1 MSRTTYRGSLS
12 FSSNY
17 EEIKDDPDYVYYNGD
32 IINNGSQSDPV
43 LPDAPDPV
51 VRFTETREAPII
63 ADCSKYNFSIIR
75 FSLNGPNK
83 DLPIFIPQVRVGA
96 ENPSNNI
103 NLTVYDVGLSVTVRY
118 TAGAGPITVSN
129 TFTATAPVIWSP
141 EILDA
146 TVAPTPPISTI
157 SGRAQDLS
165 TRYYWCMTVSH
176 WVTLT
181 NLAYQTCWSTLNT
194 QFRAWYTATFGI
206 PAIDLT
212 TQPPRLTFNPTT
224 NLFNIWADR
233 YGFGDN
239 QIPAV
244 SPATPQR
251 TSYGS
256 ASDENFSMWMDA
268 NLFGMYGNFDSLYIN
283 QPNSLTYKILI
294 SNIGFLYNNI
304 YTLSSPPA
312 PVAKSY
318 WIMTNDA
325 PSTSTLWCPVSSI
338 VFTSGTLPLVFEATG
353 EPVRFGTGNNNSVG
367 GSSASFA
374 PIITDI
380 QLYNTGAFD
389 YRQFIQYVPSGE
401 YRMASFQKS
410 PVPITQ
416 IDIQIFYKN
425 RLDGKLYPLQMYNL
439 SSVSIKIMFRRRG
452 VADYPHPARK
462 DPMNF

>member
-1 MSRTTYRGSLS
+1 MSRTYRGSLT

-32 IINNGSQSDPV
+32 IINNGSQSDPN
-43 LPDAPDPV
+43 LPDNPDPV
-51 VRFTETREAPII
+51 VRFLETREAPII
-63 ADCSKYNFSIIR
+63 NDCSKYNFSIIR

-83 DLPIFIPQVRVGA
+83 DLPIFIPQIRTGTA
-96 ENPSNNI
+96 NPGNNI
-103 NLTVYDVGLSVTVRY
+103 NLTVYDVGLSVSVSYTV
-118 TAGAGPITVSN
+118 GLN
-129 TFTATAPVIWSP
+129 TFTNTFSATTPIFWAP
-141 EILDA
+141 EILDT
-146 TVAPTPPISTI
+146 TVAPVPPTASIAN
-157 SGRAQDLS
+157 GQQDLS

-176 WVTLT
+176 WVNLT
-181 NLAYQTCWSTLNT
+181 NLAYQSCWSTLNA
-194 QFRAWYTATFGI
+194 QFQLWYGAVFGG
-206 PAIDLT
+206 PPPPLT

-239 QIPAV
+239 QIAPVA
-244 SPATPQR
+244 PATAQR
-251 TSYGS
+251 TSAGS
-256 ASDENFSMWMDA
+256 ASDENFSMFMDA
-268 NLFGMYGNFDSLYIN
+268 NLFGMYGNFDSLYLN
-283 QPNSLTYKILI
+283 QPNNFTYKILI

-304 YTLSSPPA
+304 YNLASPPA
-312 PVAKSY
+312 PSAKSY
-318 WIMTNDA
+318 WVMTNDA

-353 EPVRFGTGNNNSVG
+353 EPVRFGTGNNTSIG

-425 RLDGKLYPLQMYNL
+425 RLDGKLYPLQLYNL

-452 VADYPHPARK
+452 VMDYPHPART
-462 DPMNF
+462 DPQNF